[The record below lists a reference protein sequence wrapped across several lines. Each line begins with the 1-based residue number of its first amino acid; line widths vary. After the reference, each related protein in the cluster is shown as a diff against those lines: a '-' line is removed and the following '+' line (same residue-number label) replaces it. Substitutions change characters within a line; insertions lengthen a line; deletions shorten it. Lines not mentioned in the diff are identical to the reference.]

1 MESNNNQIGYTY
13 KYSNR
18 YHGIKSHLH
27 IFIYDNFCKKKM
39 YDDFNPERILSH
51 SHMIYDYLDNYLYDC
66 ENIND
71 VIFNYRK
78 ILINIM
84 SCMFTLDLRM
94 RVING
99 LFDTIVDYI
108 IENDCYSKFDDIN
121 DLITIFTYISPEK
134 LYDYICYMYKSSS
147 EQNKKFINDNICE
160 KIYLTNLYNSN
171 IVTIVNYGY
180 EDIENIGKV
189 VYKYY
194 ILIKKLQN
202 DNIIIKNY
210 EKIENTK
217 YELVKCNRSDEYVF
231 PLVEPGKTII
241 TLLPKGAMGDDVS
254 LTHLSAPLG
263 ANKDDIIYV
272 NLLTNIMNDMLI
284 HRNINKNDK

>member
-27 IFIYDNFCKKKM
+27 IFIYDNFCSKKM

-108 IENDCYSKFDDIN
+108 IENDCYLKFDDIN

-134 LYDYICYMYKSSS
+134 LYDYICYMYKSSIN
-147 EQNKKFINDNICE
+147 EVEEKNKKFINDNICE
-160 KIYLTNLYNSN
+160 KIYLTNLYNSK

-180 EDIENIGKV
+180 EDIENIGDV

-217 YELVKCNRSDEYVF
+217 YELVKCNRSD
-231 PLVEPGKTII
+231 
-241 TLLPKGAMGDDVS
+241 
-254 LTHLSAPLG
+254 
-263 ANKDDIIYV
+263 DIIYV

-284 HRNINKNDK
+284 HRNIK

>member
-1 MESNNNQIGYTY
+1 METENSKFIY

-18 YHGIKSHLH
+18 YHGIKSDMHKIIYNNFCSIKL
-27 IFIYDNFCKKKM
+27 YDNFDPKC
-39 YDDFNPERILSH
+39 ILSH
-51 SHMIYDYLDNYLYDC
+51 QHMIYDYIDNYLYDC
-66 ENIND
+66 KNIND
-71 VIFNYRK
+71 VILYYRQ

-84 SCMFTLDLRM
+84 SCMFTLDFRM

-99 LFDTIVDYI
+99 LFDIIVDYI

-134 LYDYICYMYKSSS
+134 LYDYICYMYKSSTK
-147 EQNKKFINDNICE
+147 EVGEENKKFINNNICE

-180 EDIENIGKV
+180 EDIENIGEV

-202 DNIIIKNY
+202 DNIILKNY

-217 YELVKCNRSDEYVF
+217 YELKKCKRS
-231 PLVEPGKTII
+231 
-241 TLLPKGAMGDDVS
+241 
-254 LTHLSAPLG
+254 
-263 ANKDDIIYV
+263 DDIIYL

-284 HRNINKNDK
+284 HKNINKNKNNKIK